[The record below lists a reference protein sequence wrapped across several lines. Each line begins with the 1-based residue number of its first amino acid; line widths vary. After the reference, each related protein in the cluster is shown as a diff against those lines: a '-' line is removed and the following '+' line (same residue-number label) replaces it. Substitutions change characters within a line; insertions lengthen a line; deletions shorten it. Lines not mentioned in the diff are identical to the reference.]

1 MVGPVGLT
9 SRKQRQEMIIP
20 SETASLE
27 VSETERLLA
36 RRDYLERLTNTQ
48 TIEELWQL
56 HCDKMAD
63 YGFDRLIYG
72 FTRYRTATSLGDPED
87 FVILTNHG
95 SDYIEGFLG
104 KGKYFHAP
112 MVRWALDHE
121 GASSWSIIGDMMAS
135 GAMTDSE
142 RKVVEFNRKM
152 NVVAGYSISFKSISP
167 RTKGAIA
174 LTAKPGMS
182 QAEVDMIWE
191 KHGRDIVV
199 MNNVAHLKILTLPYS
214 GPARGLTKRQREA
227 LQWVGDGKT
236 TADIALLM
244 GLTSATVE
252 KHLRLARENLNVET
266 TAQAVLKAAFLNQ
279 MFVLE
284 T

>member
-1 MVGPVGLT
+1 MQA
-9 SRKQRQEMIIP
+9 QRNTQKAQMSQP
-20 SETASLE
+20 SLDRM
-27 VSETERLLA
+27 SEADRLAA
-36 RRDYLERLTNTQ
+36 RRDYLERLTNAQ
-48 TIEELWQL
+48 TIEELWKL
-56 HCDKMAD
+56 HCDKMAG

-87 FVILTNHG
+87 FVILTNH
-95 SDYIEGFLG
+95 SEEYTDSFLG
-104 KGKYFHAP
+104 KGLYFHAP

-121 GASSWSIIGDMMAS
+121 GACSWEILAEMISSGTL
-135 GAMTDSE
+135 TDSE
-142 RKVVEFNRKM
+142 RKVIAFNQKHD
-152 NVVAGYSISFKSISP
+152 VTAGYSISFKSISP

-174 LTAKPGMS
+174 LTARSGLS
-182 QAEVDMIWE
+182 QGDIDATWAV
-191 KHGRDIVV
+191 HGRDIVV
-199 MNNVAHLKILTLPYS
+199 MNNVAHLKILTLPYA
-214 GPARGLTKRQREA
+214 GPTRGLTKRQREA

-252 KHLRLARENLNVET
+252 KHLRLAREALNVET

-284 T
+284 N